1 MKVITAFLL
10 TLFILVVTNI
20 IIAQSDKSKWE
31 NSGFKNVE
39 YKEYAKNEF
48 SGFTHALDLTLVNLR
63 GSGWTEPLIRKN
75 IKRVAEVYA
84 QIGIKIENVKYFE
97 VDPPYGRVDISDEKD
112 EDVDLAKLLPTSERP
127 VVFFIKSNI
136 EGDTAFAWRF
146 DSADPPL
153 ADTAFITIEIN
164 TQEYINK
171 RQKGYSTTAHELTH
185 ILCDCDHIEGKSYN
199 ILSRY
204 WNRVNSSFT
213 KEQIRA
219 IKNSPLL
226 RKL

>member
-1 MKVITAFLL
+1 MKVITTSFLI
-10 TLFILVVTNI
+10 LFFLAVTNSTN
-20 IIAQSDKSKWE
+20 AQSEKTKWE

-63 GSGWTEPLIRKN
+63 GSGWTEPLIKKT

-84 QIGIKIENVKYFE
+84 QIGVKIENVKYFE

-112 EDVDLAKLLPTSERP
+112 QDFDLAKLLPTNKRP
-127 VVFFIKSNI
+127 VIFFIKSNI
-136 EGDTAFAWRF
+136 EGDSGFAWTK
-146 DSADPPL
+146 DNANPPL
-153 ADTAFITIEIN
+153 ADIAFITYKVN
-164 TQEYINK
+164 SSDYIKK
-171 RQKGYSTTAHELTH
+171 REKGYSTTAHEIAH
-185 ILCDCDHIEGKSYN
+185 ILCECDHIEGTDYN

-204 WNRVNSSFT
+204 YARQNSSFNE
-213 KEQIRA
+213 EQIIA